1 MIKQGVENMPKK
13 GTFDEKL
20 SYLTDDGN
28 RMYESQ
34 KKAFKKYESKFE
46 QIKIR
51 LPEGSR
57 KIIQD
62 YIDSSDKYES
72 VADLLRQLLE
82 REIGVSFDYTKD

>member
-1 MIKQGVENMPKK
+1 MIKQGVKTMGRK
-13 GTFDEKL
+13 GEFDESL
-20 SYLTDDGN
+20 SYLTEEGH

-62 YIDSSDKYES
+62 YIDKSDKYDS